1 MWKRNHVE
9 AVPFPLNAK
18 LATDYFL
25 QLRAVDESYDS
36 QSTDWNNEA
45 RPQNFDF
52 IIHPRRAVANLVRSW
67 NTICAARI
75 LSGKTPADCREIN
88 FRSNSG
94 LIHPAEF
101 FEPSKKRFASGMR
114 ERSLQNRFPR
124 TGSLANDHDVA
135 HDCAAGDRRR
145 FHARAAPATQQLSNM
160 PFELQ
165 SFSIFDTHRCGKL

>member
-1 MWKRNHVE
+1 MMPRTFYLKF
-9 AVPFPLNAK
+9 AA
-18 LATDYFL
+18 DYLL
-25 QLRAVDESYDS
+25 QFFAVDELHDS
-36 QSTDWNNEA
+36 QPSYGNDETG
-45 RPQNFDF
+45 PQNLNFVV
-52 IIHPRRAVANLVRSW
+52 HPRRAIANLIWHW
-67 NTICAARI
+67 NAIRAAGIFSR
-75 LSGKTPADCREIN
+75 KTPADCREIN
-88 FRSNSG
+88 FRSDYG
-94 LIHPAEF
+94 LVHTAKL